1 MCFLSDSYCFLREVG
16 GRKLTLETRLANELA
31 EFHGDISQQGLQFWK
46 VAFSAM
52 TNAVSASTYGSRV
65 SIFTKNQNPSSGSD
79 QKVIM
84 LPCKSAPSRE
94 RVQLWLQ
101 AKKQYECLLRDR
113 KLVGDPKC
121 VELKHSTCD
130 RTSPQKKHLD
140 LPDSKYSD
148 KGPEKV
154 SELQSD
160 KRNGLSLRLNISP
173 VKAASFNSTPK
184 SAMHFL
190 DTKAKDQEVD
200 LKRGSQVISSCSPEL
215 PTWQESP
222 AGLKEDEDKKD
233 LCDRLP
239 APNMDESYIYSTSP
253 ENVQPRDLLSPSP
266 FQIQDQVSD
275 GKTLYLL
282 HSTPVLRRRRSI
294 DDDGSSCSPTRNDGI
309 VLLHTAFL

>member
-1 MCFLSDSYCFLREVG
+1 MCFLSDSHCSFREVG
-16 GRKLTLETRLANELA
+16 RRKLTLETRLANELA
-31 EFHGDISQQGLQFWK
+31 EFHGEISQQGLQFWK

-52 TNAVSASTYGSRV
+52 TNAGSAPTHGSRA
-65 SIFTKNQNPSSGSD
+65 SLSTKNQNPSSGGD

-130 RTSPQKKHLD
+130 RTSPQKKHLET
-140 LPDSKYSD
+140 PESKYCN

-154 SELQSD
+154 SELQFD
-160 KRNGLSLRLNISP
+160 KRNGLSLPLHISP
-173 VKAASFNSTPK
+173 VKVASFNRSAK
-184 SAMHFL
+184 SMTHFL
-190 DTKAKDQEVD
+190 DTQAKDQEVD
-200 LKRGSQVISSCSPEL
+200 VKRGQVRSSCSPEL

-222 AGLKEDEDKKD
+222 AGSKEDEDKKD

-239 APNMDESYIYSTSP
+239 APNMDESNIYCTSP

-266 FQIQDQVSD
+266 FHIQDQVSD
-275 GKTLYLL
+275 DKTLYLL
-282 HSTPVLRRRRSI
+282 HSTPVLRRIRSI
-294 DDDGSSCSPTRNDGI
+294 DDDGSNCSPTVNDGI